1 MQIVRTTTYLKDLK
15 RMGLSASDQ
24 TALERAVAS
33 NPQAGDVIKGLSGV
47 RKIRF
52 GMAGRGK
59 RGGGRAIYF
68 LMIAEDAAIMLRAY
82 AKNEQ
87 ADLSAAD
94 RKAINA
100 VLKELSK

>member
-24 TALERAVAS
+24 AALERAVAS
-33 NPQAGDVIKGLSGV
+33 NPQAGDVIKGLNGV

>member
-24 TALERAVAS
+24 AALERAVAS